1 MFVWFL
7 GAMNRS
13 IVCRKLFLQ
22 LPIKYASSNLIAL
35 PHCLLVR
42 LSVCL
47 YLFRCSDYLLSE
59 TGRDVGWICSDL
71 LMVLFISN
79 VLHRL
84 LSVLRLSFSLTPVF
98 FSLYFSSSFPF
109 LSLSI
114 SPSSRIVLDRFP
126 ILQRNRMCLQ
136 DVPNWRLMLVFSQHS
151 LAPFSRW
158 ETMPIRD
165 SDFRTPLSRRYL
177 HKQPA
182 ARWRTRE
189 SSVIYFIDICGVQY
203 TCQVWA
209 HDFWLGV

>member
-1 MFVWFL
+1 
-7 GAMNRS
+7 
-13 IVCRKLFLQ
+13 
-22 LPIKYASSNLIAL
+22 
-35 PHCLLVR
+35 
-42 LSVCL
+42 
-47 YLFRCSDYLLSE
+47 
-59 TGRDVGWICSDL
+59 
-71 LMVLFISN
+71 MVLFISN

-189 SSVIYFIDICGVQY
+189 SSVIYFINICGVQY

-209 HDFWLGV
+209 HDFWLGVWTCHRRLSIIYIGAQILDDVSTKHLLYTAMRVVSNLVKETSK

>member
-1 MFVWFL
+1 MFVWLL

-35 PHCLLVR
+35 PHCLLVCLYVC
-42 LSVCL
+42 LSVCICS
-47 YLFRCSDYLLSE
+47 LFRLPSLWDWTWRRL
-59 TGRDVGWICSDL
+59 DL
-71 LMVLFISN
+71 LRLADGSFHFE
-79 VLHRL
+79 HRL
-84 LSVLRLSFSLTPVF
+84 LSVLLLSFSLTPVF

-189 SSVIYFIDICGVQY
+189 SSVIYFINICGVQY